1 MIDKIINEWT
11 YQLDSG
17 YPTKESDYEILRTVL
32 QETNMLSEDEIDR
45 TVRQAQ
51 GIVQEQS
58 LEINDEKS
66 FENFIL
72 SEYAMQGQQFL
83 GLGLLYQK
91 INESPNRDKLLELIT
106 DLNKKPLQAGDY
118 KIEGISAELYQL
130 ISQTVKVPNGH
141 YSELWF
147 AIKFNGEVKGGVAGE
162 SIVSDVDVDSD
173 GVSL

>member
-66 FENFIL
+66 FENFIYHL
-72 SEYAMQGQQFL
+72 WKSSY
-83 GLGLLYQK
+83 
-91 INESPNRDKLLELIT
+91 N
-106 DLNKKPLQAGDY
+106 
-118 KIEGISAELYQL
+118 IENYYP
-130 ISQTVKVPNGH
+130 V
-141 YSELWF
+141 
-147 AIKFNGEVKGGVAGE
+147 
-162 SIVSDVDVDSD
+162 
-173 GVSL
+173 